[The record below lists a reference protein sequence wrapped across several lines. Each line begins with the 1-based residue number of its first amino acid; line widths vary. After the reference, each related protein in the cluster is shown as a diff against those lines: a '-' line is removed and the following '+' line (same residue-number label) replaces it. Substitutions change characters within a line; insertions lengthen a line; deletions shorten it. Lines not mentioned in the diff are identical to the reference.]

1 MRERSKALLLFALVF
16 QHVVRTKILNVIPM
30 LIAFGTDA
38 RITLCKNLSDTYD
51 RQEKSSTKT
60 LTDIHNRG

>member
-1 MRERSKALLLFALVF
+1 ME
-16 QHVVRTKILNVIPM
+16 ILNVIPM

-38 RITLCKNLSDTYD
+38 RITLCINLSDTYD

-60 LTDIHNRG
+60 LTDVHKKRL